1 VTMPIAFKG
10 EVMLLGWRE
19 THNGGAQVNL
29 LLSDPDELAAFKR
42 MTVSKGKVA
51 GQRLAC
57 VLAEIHDEENTVSDG
72 TRRDAAGAEEAGQGS
87 AADSTCPAKSA
98 PNELARKLHVDG
110 YFRSGKLW
118 AAMEAATLYSQKQH
132 KEWIESQEC
141 LFRGQ
146 GVCQGDIVLH
156 HCNSAAIPA
165 SGNADHPRKPA
176 HWYGVP
182 LCAITHHQEWAHA
195 SHGATREDKAT
206 LLEKAVALTADRMK
220 SKIKDVLGIKSL
232 REITPALLAEFEERI
247 GL

>member
-1 VTMPIAFKG
+1 MNAVAGTRRSMKELVDGTIR
-10 EVMLLGWRE
+10 V
-19 THNGGAQVNL
+19 QIDI
-29 LLSDPDELAAFKR
+29 DPPHRAAFLR
-42 MTVSKGKVA
+42 LFPEIDMAVA
-51 GQRLAC
+51 LAPL
-57 VLAEIHDEENTVSDG
+57 VNDNTVSDG